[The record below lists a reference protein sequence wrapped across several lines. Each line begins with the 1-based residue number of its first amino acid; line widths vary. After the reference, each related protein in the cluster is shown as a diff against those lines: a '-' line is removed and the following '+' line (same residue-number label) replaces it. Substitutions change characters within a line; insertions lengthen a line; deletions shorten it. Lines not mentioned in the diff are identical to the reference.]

1 MPTAFSTFS
10 IFDPEDF
17 LSSRTSEN
25 GQSPSFSRAYLH
37 STRKFRRVTV
47 LKYGNVCRKVRLI
60 AFGNSCAP
68 EEIYA
73 AVVNAAERK
82 GCCVRG
88 LEINEEKGF
97 VSRACSAYA
106 NQEATQ
112 TSPELIS
119 PLFFLALHYSRCQ
132 PNVRD
137 HSPSFIKIF
146 CWSKVNTHLQRRML
160 SIPIN
165 SGTLLRNK
173 FMYIRPSF
181 HRGIPNFSFR
191 NAHYRMR

>member
-25 GQSPSFSRAYLH
+25 GQSPSSSRAYLH
-37 STRKFRRVTV
+37 STWKFRRVTV

-119 PLFFLALHYSRCQ
+119 PLFFLRSIIHAASRTFGITRRVSLKFSADPKLIPTCS
-132 PNVRD
+132 D
-137 HSPSFIKIF
+137 ECSPF
-146 CWSKVNTHLQRRML
+146 Q
-160 SIPIN
+160 
-165 SGTLLRNK
+165 
-173 FMYIRPSF
+173 
-181 HRGIPNFSFR
+181 
-191 NAHYRMR
+191 